1 MLIGRNITSVS
12 HPSCLLLKAFDQ
24 NESCLRKLSPCLAE
38 QEDAVRAAAVKGD
51 TAALV
56 AHKLM
61 PEAKDGNS
69 EFIMWP
75 DFDGTHHDRG
85 IGRIEPFKEQ
95 SVLLAIGN
103 ARNEAPQVL
112 ENAQQN

>member
-1 MLIGRNITSVS
+1 MLKTFVFI
-12 HPSCLLLKAFDQ
+12 
-24 NESCLRKLSPCLAE
+24 ESRQHEGSPCLAE
-38 QEDAVRAAAVKGD
+38 QKDAIRAAAVKCD
-51 TAALV
+51 TATLV

-69 EFIMWP
+69 ELIMRP

-85 IGRIEPFKEQ
+85 VGRVEPIKEQ
-95 SVLLAIGN
+95 SVLLAVGN

-112 ENAQQN
+112 EYAQQNHLHSSKIKI